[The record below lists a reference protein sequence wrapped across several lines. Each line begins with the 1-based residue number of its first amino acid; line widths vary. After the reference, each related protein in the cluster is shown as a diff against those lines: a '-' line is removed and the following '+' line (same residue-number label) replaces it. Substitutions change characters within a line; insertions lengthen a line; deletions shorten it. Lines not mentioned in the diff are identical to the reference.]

1 MLYGIDD
8 YTVESVLEGHPDK
21 VCDQICD
28 SILDAY
34 LDSDTDAKVAVECMG
49 TGNTLFIGGEV
60 FSNSNINVENIAA
73 RTYEDIGY
81 TDKLEIFNRI
91 NIQSKQLR
99 DPVLMGA
106 AGDQGIIY
114 GFACGGE
121 YNYLPYGVYIINAI
135 AEKIDLLRKNTNL
148 YLPDGKVQIT
158 FMSGEVE
165 TLIVNIQHYENSN
178 LDRLRE
184 IILNEVSKILP
195 AKSINKILFNNK
207 SDFVNGGFSNDTG
220 LSGRK
225 IINDTYCGLVPHG
238 GGAFSGKDPSK
249 VDRSAAYMARF
260 VAKNIVANELAEHC
274 LVSVAY
280 AFGEEEPVMLNARTE
295 NAKRN
300 KKIEEVIK
308 NSFDFRP
315 NAIIERLILK
325 KVNYRNTSKYG
336 HFSNKKYPW
345 EKIISI

>member
-178 LDRLRE
+178 
-184 IILNEVSKILP
+184 
-195 AKSINKILFNNK
+195 
-207 SDFVNGGFSNDTG
+207 
-220 LSGRK
+220 
-225 IINDTYCGLVPHG
+225 
-238 GGAFSGKDPSK
+238 
-249 VDRSAAYMARF
+249 
-260 VAKNIVANELAEHC
+260 
-274 LVSVAY
+274 
-280 AFGEEEPVMLNARTE
+280 
-295 NAKRN
+295 
-300 KKIEEVIK
+300 
-308 NSFDFRP
+308 
-315 NAIIERLILK
+315 RLIQLDF
-325 KVNYRNTSKYG
+325 SKELNHLY
-336 HFSNKKYPW
+336 
-345 EKIISI
+345 